1 MVGRGGKSRKV
12 VWFDFPFFYDA
23 VNVVFV
29 AVKCFNA
36 QKRGVKIFQG
46 ICRKL
51 WKKEYR

>member
-36 QKRGVKIFQG
+36 QKRKDILGYLQKIVEER
-46 ICRKL
+46 I
-51 WKKEYR
+51 

>member
-36 QKRGVKIFQG
+36 QKRGVKIF
-46 ICRKL
+46 
-51 WKKEYR
+51 